1 MKEKKKLILMVYRK
15 TEVRTSLPSPHPT
28 SKPLFLVFS
37 YSPGGFS
44 GVLCTSTLLSSLF

>member
-1 MKEKKKLILMVYRK
+1 MISLKKKAKEGKKKLILMVSRK

-28 SKPLFLVFS
+28 SKPLFLAFP

-44 GVLCTSTLLSSLF
+44 GGDRQ